1 MDNNY
6 NTNYDENN
14 DNSSKIMMM
23 FMMIMTLINDYLKTI
38 KTFALVAHVTNVSL
52 AAAVINNAEKEN
64 SNQIYVSYPDIT
76 WKNDSAKND
85 ESNE

>member
-1 MDNNY
+1 
-6 NTNYDENN
+6 
-14 DNSSKIMMM
+14 MMM
-23 FMMIMTLINDYLKTI
+23 LMMIITVINDYSKTI
-38 KTFALVAHVTNVSL
+38 KTFALVSYVNNVSL

-64 SNQIYVSYPDIT
+64 SNQVYVSYPDIT